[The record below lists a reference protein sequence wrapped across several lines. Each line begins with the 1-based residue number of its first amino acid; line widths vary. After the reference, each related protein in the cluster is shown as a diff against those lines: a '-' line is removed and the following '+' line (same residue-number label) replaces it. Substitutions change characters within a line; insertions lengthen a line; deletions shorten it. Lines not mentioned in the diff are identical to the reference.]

1 MKTILVVDDD
11 AAIVEA
17 LSEFLVGEGYR
28 VVSAGNGNDALAQLE
43 KEHPT
48 LVLTDSIMPVADGLG
63 FVQRVHALPQ
73 FRSLPVVLMTAWY
86 GGEAPSPRTD
96 GVSAVLNKP
105 FELDELLAM
114 IERLIGKV
122 SLVKTRSNG

>member
-17 LSEFLVGEGYR
+17 LTEFLVGEGYR

-63 FVQRVHALPQ
+63 FVQRVHALPE

-86 GGEAPSPRTD
+86 GGDAPSPRTD
-96 GVSAVLNKP
+96 GVSAVLKKP
-105 FELDELLAM
+105 FELDEMLAM
-114 IERLIGKV
+114 IERLIGKGDPGKV
-122 SLVKTRSNG
+122 